1 MHLKFV
7 LLMLIVS
14 VEQYRCDGSA
24 KDGFL
29 GTAELIQSGRRSRL
43 SREFPSPR
51 FDKSGKLSDDAIRE
65 YGQLLHM
72 DTKNFSDQ
80 QKVLLEKIVE
90 RVARLGGANVKV
102 DAPSNVT
109 EPIESNENEGRG
121 TKNRLKK
128 NKNQS
133 TAPTAKATI
142 KHDQHDGN
150 GKLTV
155 KHHTPAKLSDSPM
168 IKMQV
173 NVNNND
179 GAIKANV
186 TDVMFGNITTSSIV
200 DSLSSD
206 NAREDIQL
214 KKRPVGAG
222 IVDKTSIKVSSVKF
236 SKKLFISPRQIQLE
250 FAFLLQRKIE
260 IYLTI

>member
-1 MHLKFV
+1 MHFYIF
-7 LLMLIVS
+7 LLMLTVN
-14 VEQYRCDGSA
+14 VQQFLCDNSR
-24 KDGFL
+24 DGFL
-29 GTAELIQSGRRSRL
+29 GTAELIQSSRRSRL
-43 SREFPSPR
+43 SRDFPSKR
-51 FDKSGKLSDDAIRE
+51 LDKSVKLSDDTIRE
-65 YGQLLHM
+65 YGQLLQM

-102 DAPSNVT
+102 DANVT
-109 EPIESNENEGRG
+109 DNNENEGRG
-121 TKNRLKK
+121 NKNRLKK
-128 NKNQS
+128 NSHNKNQS
-133 TAPTAKATI
+133 TAAPTKTTI

-155 KHHTPAKLSDSPM
+155 KHNIPAKINDSQM

-173 NVNNND
+173 NINNND

-206 NAREDIQL
+206 NAREDIQI
-214 KKRPVGAG
+214 KKRPVGAAV
-222 IVDKTSIKVSSVKF
+222 VDKTKVKVGSIDQV
-236 SKKLFISPRQIQLE
+236 
-250 FAFLLQRKIE
+250 
-260 IYLTI
+260 

>member
-1 MHLKFV
+1 
-7 LLMLIVS
+7 MLIVN
-14 VEQYRCDGSA
+14 VQQYRCDNS

-29 GTAELIQSGRRSRL
+29 GTAELLQSGRKSRL
-43 SREFPSPR
+43 SRDFPTQR
-51 FDKSGKLSDDAIRE
+51 FDKSVKLSDDTIRE
-65 YGQLLHM
+65 YGQLLQM

-90 RVARLGGANVKV
+90 RVARLGGATVKV
-102 DAPSNVT
+102 DAANVT
-109 EPIESNENEGRG
+109 DNNENEGRG
-121 TKNRLKK
+121 NKNRLKK
-128 NKNQS
+128 NSHNKNQS
-133 TAPTAKATI
+133 APTKATI

-155 KHHTPAKLSDSPM
+155 KHNIPSKINDSQM

-173 NVNNND
+173 NINNND

-206 NAREDIQL
+206 NAREDIQV
-214 KKRPVGAG
+214 KKRPVGPAV
-222 IVDKTSIKVSSVKF
+222 VDKTQVKVGPKF
-236 SKKLFISPRQIQLE
+236 
-250 FAFLLQRKIE
+250 
-260 IYLTI
+260 

>member
-1 MHLKFV
+1 MYFYIF
-7 LLMLIVS
+7 LLMLIVN
-14 VEQYRCDGSA
+14 VQQYRCDNS

-29 GTAELIQSGRRSRL
+29 GTAELIQSGRKSRL
-43 SREFPSPR
+43 SRDFPNQR
-51 FDKSGKLSDDAIRE
+51 FDKSVKLSDETIRE
-65 YGQLLHM
+65 YGQLLQM

-102 DAPSNVT
+102 DALNSTDN
-109 EPIESNENEGRG
+109 NENEGRG
-121 TKNRLKK
+121 NKNRLKK
-128 NKNQS
+128 NSHNKNQS
-133 TAPTAKATI
+133 APTKVAI
-142 KHDQHDGN
+142 KHDHDGN

-155 KHHTPAKLSDSPM
+155 KHNIPSKINDSQM

-173 NVNNND
+173 NNNNNNND

-206 NAREDIQL
+206 NAREDIQV
-214 KKRPVGAG
+214 KKRPVGAAV
-222 IVDKTSIKVSSVKF
+222 IDKTKVKVGSSW
-236 SKKLFISPRQIQLE
+236 I
-250 FAFLLQRKIE
+250 IE
-260 IYLTI
+260 IKFFRI